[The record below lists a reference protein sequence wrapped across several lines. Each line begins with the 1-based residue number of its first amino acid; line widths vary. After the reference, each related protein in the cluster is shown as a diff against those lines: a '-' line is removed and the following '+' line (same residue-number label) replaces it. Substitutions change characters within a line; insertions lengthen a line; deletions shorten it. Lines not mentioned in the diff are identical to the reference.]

1 MKKTLLVV
9 LGMVLAL
16 GLIAVAYADLKSKME
31 LKAGDEVYACNCG
44 QACNC
49 DTLSHNPGKCTCGK
63 DMVKAAVIKVDE
75 STALLK
81 ASGWEKERT
90 FKTAGQYACACGEAC
105 KCGSISQNPGKC
117 TCGTD
122 MQKVN

>member
-9 LGMVLAL
+9 LGIVLAL

-49 DTLSHNPGKCTCGK
+49 DTLSHNPGTCTCGK
-63 DMVKAAVIKVDE
+63 DMVKATVTKVGE
-75 STALLK
+75 GTALLK

-122 MQKVN
+122 MQKVK